1 MKWMTTNAPK
11 AVAWSCGKEKA
22 TGSSAKPFMW
32 HTKDGPQ
39 GDRCSLDLH
48 LELLRLERVGTM
60 LDLGDT
66 EPPWQLHVSQA
77 TKATMSAYAHRWFD
91 PASTAA
97 PALDE
102 NELAEDD
109 LENQHPDDD
118 IDGWH
123 TTQVSHLSTAAC
135 AHRLLC
141 LQAQANAMTY
151 LLAVTLPVACQPQPV
166 LLASCVRVC
175 DRRVHVCACVRVC
188 ACACVRV
195 CARARAPPG
204 VSTGADRQRSHESGT
219 ARSRCHLR
227 HLH

>member
-66 EPPWQLHVSQA
+66 EPPWQLHVSPA
-77 TKATMSAYAHRWFD
+77 TKATMSAHAHRWFD
-91 PASTAA
+91 PEKTAA

-102 NELAEDD
+102 NEL
-109 LENQHPDDD
+109 LK
-118 IDGWH
+118 
-123 TTQVSHLSTAAC
+123 TTWKISIQTTTSMAGTP
-135 AHRLLC
+135 R
-141 LQAQANAMTY
+141 MRRT
-151 LLAVTLPVACQPQPV
+151 CQPRPV
-166 LLASCVRVC
+166 LIASC
-175 DRRVHVCACVRVC
+175 ACKRKQM
-188 ACACVRV
+188 R
-195 CARARAPPG
+195 
-204 VSTGADRQRSHESGT
+204 
-219 ARSRCHLR
+219 
-227 HLH
+227 